1 MDVFVCRRQ
10 GGDGGRAMIS
20 DPREMD
26 VDVAGSE
33 VSWVMFARVRGRKDL
48 QQRLPSSY

>member
-1 MDVFVCRRQ
+1 
-10 GGDGGRAMIS
+10 MIS